1 MMITLITL
9 FFTKLSLLLSLVAQ
23 FCQELLFR
31 KEGSSFPV
39 AIQYIVSYIIV
50 KLIRLVKGSSVTARV
65 HITACALVEVKL
77 YRKLFTSKLPSTVKW
92 KMF

>member
-1 MMITLITL
+1 MIKLITL
-9 FFTKLSLLLSLVAQ
+9 LFINLRLLLSLLAQ
-23 FCQELLFR
+23 FCQKPLFR
-31 KEGSSFPV
+31 KEGSSFLV

-50 KLIRLVKGSSVTARV
+50 ELIRLVEGSSVTARV
-65 HITACALVEVKL
+65 HITAYDPVEVKL